1 MHSERLQNLRPS
13 WIAFGWFI
21 AAAATAAVLFVLIA
35 SGVMGPAED
44 APAEWIAI
52 ASALGFGIGGY
63 SAGARVGNA
72 PILHGVA
79 IGLFSLLAWVG
90 VNLLFGEPTGAT
102 TWRNMSVGF
111 TAGLLFLQM
120 TCAAVGA
127 WLGSRWRR
135 ASPLA

>member
-1 MHSERLQNLRPS
+1 MHSEHLQNLRPS

-35 SGVMGPAED
+35 SGVLGAESD

-63 SAGARVGNA
+63 SAGARVGSA

-90 VNLLFGEPTGAT
+90 VNLFFGEPTGAT
-102 TWRNMSVGF
+102 TWHGLSAGF
-111 TAGLLFLQM
+111 TAGLLLLQIA
-120 TCAAVGA
+120 AAVGGA

-135 ASPLA
+135 VSPAA